1 MINKIIFTLLLLC
14 SFTFLAQS
22 SVQAVD
28 LFRDTCSGD
37 RGNKQ
42 ADGSTVCK
50 DEKEIGNNPKIE
62 DNPIFGPNGIITSIT
77 NIISAVVAIGAVVS
91 ITYAGIKLITSGSNP
106 QEANSARE
114 RIIYA
119 CVALIFVVLA
129 QTIVRFVINRL

>member
-1 MINKIIFTLLLLC
+1 MVKRVILTLLLVFG
-14 SFTFLAQS
+14 FTFVAQS
-22 SVQAVD
+22 SVQAFD

-37 RGNKQ
+37 RGNQK

-50 DEKEIGNNPKIE
+50 DEKEIDNNPGI
-62 DNPIFGPNGIITSIT
+62 DNNPIYGPNGIITTIT
-77 NIISAVVAIGAVVS
+77 NLLSAAIAIGAVVS
-91 ITYAGIKLITSGSNP
+91 ITYAGMKLITSGSNP

-129 QTIVRFVINRL
+129 QTIVRFVINKI

>member
-1 MINKIIFTLLLLC
+1 MIHKIIFTLLLVFG
-14 SFTFLAQS
+14 FTFVAQS
-22 SVQAVD
+22 SVQAFD

-50 DEKEIGNNPKIE
+50 DEKEIGNNPGIE
-62 DNPIFGPNGIITSIT
+62 DNPIYGPNGIITNIT
-77 NIISAVVAIGAVVS
+77 NILSAIIAIGAVMS
-91 ITYAGIKLITSGSNP
+91 ITYAGMKLITSGSNP